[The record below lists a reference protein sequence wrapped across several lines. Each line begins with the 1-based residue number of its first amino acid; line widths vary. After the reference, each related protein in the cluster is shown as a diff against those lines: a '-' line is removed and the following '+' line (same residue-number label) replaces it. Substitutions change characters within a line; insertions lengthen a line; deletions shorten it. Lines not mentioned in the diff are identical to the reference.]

1 MTATIV
7 VMIIIGIIFI
17 FVSYFISEKIAS
29 ESQSKNEDLLTVDEN
44 YKFSDRE
51 LQIIKTKIEDVIARQ
66 AKDILYETN
75 DSLASMANEKTMALG
90 DYAVSVCDEIEKN
103 HKEVMFL
110 YSMLDDK
117 QKELMETVK
126 KVDEMKA
133 DINELLK
140 QYEALPDL
148 SKTAAFI
155 DKAADDKKE
164 EPKKEDVEEKR
175 DYPKNSA
182 LDQLSAL
189 KQSYKEA
196 VKENDT
202 VSVSDTKKE
211 DSEVK
216 EKEEPTASE
225 SEKTEHSESSVAQVE
240 KTDADAMEEVLV
252 EDDDPF
258 AEIDHTD
265 IDFDDVMDEEFEEQ
279 DNSNDIILEM
289 YRNGNS
295 ILDIAKQLGLGVG
308 EVRLV
313 IDLYQGE

>member
-148 SKTAAFI
+148 SETAAFI
-155 DKAADDKKE
+155 DKAADDRKE

-240 KTDADAMEEVLV
+240 KTDTDTMEEVLV

-258 AEIDHTD
+258 EEIDHTD
-265 IDFDDVMDEEFEEQ
+265 IDFDDVMDKEFEEQ

>member
-155 DKAADDKKE
+155 DKAADDRKE

-189 KQSYKEA
+189 KQSYKEV

-240 KTDADAMEEVLV
+240 KTDTDTMEEVLV

>member
-148 SKTAAFI
+148 SKTTVFI
-155 DKAADDKKE
+155 DKAADDRKE

-216 EKEEPTASE
+216 EKEDPTASE

-240 KTDADAMEEVLV
+240 KTDTDTMEEVLV

>member
-155 DKAADDKKE
+155 DKAADDRKE

-216 EKEEPTASE
+216 EKEESTASE

-240 KTDADAMEEVLV
+240 KTDTDTMEEVLV

-265 IDFDDVMDEEFEEQ
+265 IDFDDVMDKEFEEQ

>member
-148 SKTAAFI
+148 SKTTAFI

-240 KTDADAMEEVLV
+240 KTDTDTMEEVLV

>member
-155 DKAADDKKE
+155 DKAADDRKE

-189 KQSYKEA
+189 KQSYKEV

-240 KTDADAMEEVLV
+240 KTDTDTMEEVLV

-265 IDFDDVMDEEFEEQ
+265 IDFDDVMDKEFEEQ

>member
-155 DKAADDKKE
+155 DKAADDRKE

-216 EKEEPTASE
+216 EKVEPAASE
-225 SEKTEHSESSVAQVE
+225 SEETEHSESSVAQVE
-240 KTDADAMEEVLV
+240 KADTDTMEEVLV

-279 DNSNDIILEM
+279 ENSNDIILEM

>member
-155 DKAADDKKE
+155 DKAADDRKE
-164 EPKKEDVEEKR
+164 DPKKEDVEEKR

-240 KTDADAMEEVLV
+240 KTDTDTMEEVLV

-265 IDFDDVMDEEFEEQ
+265 IDFDDVMDKEFEEQ

>member
-148 SKTAAFI
+148 SKTTAFI
-155 DKAADDKKE
+155 DKAADDRKE
-164 EPKKEDVEEKR
+164 ELKKEDVEEKR

>member
-148 SKTAAFI
+148 SKTTAFI

-225 SEKTEHSESSVAQVE
+225 SEKTEHSESSAAQVE
-240 KTDADAMEEVLV
+240 KTDTDTMEEVLV